1 MNEFDLIDL
10 ILEELRDC
18 VSHPQVSV
26 ESGDDAGVVQV
37 PDGFELA
44 VTTDVLIEEVHFPK
58 SSRSDLVGY
67 RALAVNFSDLAA
79 MGAKPFFHT
88 IALTLN
94 SDDIE
99 WIRRFAHGVAIASA
113 EYSSV
118 VLGGNLSK
126 GPLSIAVTAHGLL
139 PRGKALRRDGAQL
152 GDDVWLSGRVGAT
165 NAFLGKDDH
174 TTNESLEALRDR
186 RNKDA
191 VARYFLPIA
200 RTELGSRLLDIAN
213 AAIDVSDGLLGDVG
227 HIVSGSKCGAQLHL
241 DNIPIWNGVRP
252 IDAIGADDS
261 YELVFTA
268 APERRESVK
277 ALERELNVSIS
288 RIGEIDN
295 GSDVRLYAGQERLK
309 TRPGYSH
316 F

>member
-18 VSHPQVSV
+18 VSHPQVVV

-44 VTTDVLIEEVHFPK
+44 VTTDVLTEGVHFPK

-94 SDDIE
+94 SDDLE
-99 WIRRFAHGVAIASA
+99 WIRGFAHGVAIASA
-113 EYSSV
+113 EYNSV

-139 PRGKALRRDGAQL
+139 PKGKALRRDGAQL

-165 NAFLGKDDH
+165 NAFLGRDVL
-174 TTNESLEALRDR
+174 TTHDSLEELLAHRD
-186 RNKDA
+186 KDV

-200 RTELGSRLLDIAN
+200 RTELGTRLLDIASS
-213 AAIDVSDGLLGDVG
+213 AIDVSDGLLAEVG
-227 HIVSGSKCGAQLHL
+227 HIVSASTCGAQLHL
-241 DNIPIWNGVRP
+241 DDIPIWNGVRP
-252 IDAIGADDS
+252 VDAIGADDS

-277 ALERELNVSIS
+277 ALEQELNVSIS
-288 RIGEIDN
+288 RIGEIDS
-295 GSDVRLYAGQERLK
+295 GSEVRLYAGQERVK
-309 TRPGYSH
+309 TSPGYTH